1 MALWWPLLVLAA
13 AYALCR
19 ILLFLIPPTVPSID
33 VDASDV
39 HVPIGLKK
47 NTSWY
52 CLVYYGYLT
61 IPPRKGKRAQ
71 TDKVQCYEPATT
83 KYLGYFPALTP
94 DEVKEHVAQARK
106 AQKIWAKIS
115 SKQRCQF
122 LGILLKYI
130 LEHQDLICEI
140 SSRDTGK
147 TMVDASLGEIM
158 TTCEKSPGF
167 WMRVKGKTIAAR
179 RSAVK
184 TIIFPAANKR
194 DFDELAP
201 NVQ

>member
-1 MALWWPLLVLAA
+1 MSTLP
-13 AYALCR
+13 
-19 ILLFLIPPTVPSID
+19 
-33 VDASDV
+33 
-39 HVPIGLKK
+39 
-47 NTSWY
+47 
-52 CLVYYGYLT
+52 T

-71 TDKVQCYEPATT
+71 TDKVQCYEPATM

-106 AQKIWAKIS
+106 AQKIWAKSS

-122 LGILLKYI
+122 LRILLKYI

-140 SSRDTGK
+140 SPRDTGK

-167 WMRVKGKTIAAR
+167 WMRV
-179 RSAVK
+179 RSG
-184 TIIFPAANKR
+184 
-194 DFDELAP
+194 
-201 NVQ
+201 